1 MVWSLQSSARARPTY
16 FPHEAGGARDED
28 RLVVVE
34 LEDGGVVV
42 PLHLPWALCN

>member
-1 MVWSLQSSARARPTY
+1 MVRSEVSARLTY
-16 FPHEAGGARDED
+16 FPHEPGGARDED

-42 PLHLPWALCN
+42 VVPLHH